1 MRATIT
7 TLILAVLATTA
18 WIVFSQLKETTYSI
32 PEFTDEMNHWV
43 CIQEE
48 IPDCEQGGTH
58 DI

>member
-18 WIVFSQLKETTYSI
+18 WIVFSQPEETTYSI

-48 IPDCEQGGTH
+48 IPDCE
-58 DI
+58 